1 MTAAEQSVQ
10 PEPRA
15 ARSLKSM
22 SVSRGP
28 LPTPFCPTIQGDFY
42 APRNRNSIYMPIG
55 CCLHCTGARSTKEL
69 GRIFETSMHIGV
81 VSYTPDSDR
90 ITIEIYTEQ
99 DHAIAIDSRNL
110 SLEQL
115 SSKYERVAKEL
126 ERTRRDILTSLKSK
140 TEEIPHGKEYGEP
153 EISLRT
159 NPREAFYKIAS
170 TGDDYILV
178 INATSPTKRRVLATR
193 FIPRSI
199 GETN

>member
-1 MTAAEQSVQ
+1 MRHAIAIVLTCIFGAACIAQEHEA
-10 PEPRA
+10 PK
-15 ARSLKSM
+15 SLVGFLKP
-22 SVSRGP
+22 G
-28 LPTPFCPTIQGDFY
+28 
-42 APRNRNSIYMPIG
+42 
-55 CCLHCTGARSTKEL
+55 
-69 GRIFETSMHIGV
+69 MHIGV
-81 VSYTPDSDR
+81 VSYAPDSDR

-126 ERTRRDILTSLKSK
+126 ERTRKDILTSLQSK

-159 NPREAFYKIAS
+159 NHREAFYKIAA

-178 INATSPTKRRVLATR
+178 TNATSPTKRRVLATR
-193 FIPRSI
+193 FISSI
-199 GETN
+199 NWRDELTLTWSVPHIDKATDRTKR